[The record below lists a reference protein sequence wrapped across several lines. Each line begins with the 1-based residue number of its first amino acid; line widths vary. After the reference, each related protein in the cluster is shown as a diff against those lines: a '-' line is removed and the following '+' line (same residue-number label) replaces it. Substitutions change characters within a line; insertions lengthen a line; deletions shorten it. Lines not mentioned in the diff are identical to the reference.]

1 MKISKYLEFKAFKK
15 KFLSAHADC
24 ISMIF
29 PDISTEKAKILKT
42 NSTST
47 KTRIGKAR
55 ESYIKPQEHVEI
67 QPHHNMHQDLSVQ
80 L

>member
-1 MKISKYLEFKAFKK
+1 MEIEKLYMQRNVQHTWMKISKYLEFKAFKK

-55 ESYIKPQEHVEI
+55 ES
-67 QPHHNMHQDLSVQ
+67 
-80 L
+80 